1 MATSKQASKATP
13 KKTIR
18 TNFFLEHEPRI
29 NGAHYEI
36 INGWLGASQEA
47 IKMKLDASKYANASL
62 SSLNAGE
69 AKWQPSTIRQNVT
82 AGIKLLEKYGTA
94 KNAIAQC
101 EAEYALQASWARM
114 KEFIAGDGQRA
125 KTSKPKKFDAKR
137 EAKKYTKAQLKAMY
151 EAK

>member
-1 MATSKQASKATP
+1 MATSKKSKATP

-36 INGWLGASQEA
+36 ILGWLGASAEA
-47 IKMKLDASKYANASL
+47 MKMKIDASKYASASL

-69 AKWQPSTIRQNVT
+69 AKWTPNTIRQNVT
-82 AGIKLLEKYGTA
+82 AGIKLLEKHGSA
-94 KNAIAQC
+94 KEAIKEC
-101 EAEYALQASWARM
+101 EKEYALQASWARM

-137 EAKKYTKAQLKAMY
+137 EAKKYTKAQLLAMY
-151 EAK
+151 NAK